1 MSVPALPP
9 ATGSPY
15 RVGMVCLGNIC
26 RSPTAEVV
34 LRRQLEEAGL
44 DDRVVVDSCGTG
56 PWHVGE
62 PMDSRAAAHLT
73 AAGYD
78 ATAHR
83 GQQLDES
90 WLDRDLLLA
99 MDADNLAGITGDAG
113 ATERVRLFRSFDP
126 EVAPGTPAPDVPDPY
141 YGGDD
146 GFAAVLEIV
155 ERTCEALV
163 AGLEELDVAR
173 R

>member
-1 MSVPALPP
+1 VSRRPLPAP
-9 ATGSPY
+9 TGSSY

-34 LRRQLEEAGL
+34 LRRRLEDAGIG
-44 DDRVVVDSCGTG
+44 DRVTVGSCGTG

-78 ATAHR
+78 ASAHR
-83 GQQLDES
+83 GRQLDETWS
-90 WLDRDLLLA
+90 GRDLLLA
-99 MDADNLAGITGDAG
+99 MDADNLAGITGGAG
-113 ATERVRLFRSFDP
+113 ETDRVRLFRSFDP
-126 EVAPGTPAPDVPDPY
+126 EVAPGSPTPDLPDPY

-146 GFAAVLEIV
+146 GFAAVLDIV
-155 ERTCEALV
+155 ERTCDRLVDELEAL
-163 AGLEELDVAR
+163 GIPDP
-173 R
+173 